1 VTTSDP
7 ITGQVRLTNPPAI
20 GQRLRGQLS
29 AATLGLT
36 LIVLAAAF
44 LLLSPPPG
52 QTYPGAIPWSDGSL
66 LKRIVDALSLGGTV
80 ATARGVEIK
89 QFVFHLGAAVALL
102 LLAARAVVSAAWPP
116 DRRTS
121 KGAWFAAQV
130 FFGGWVAI
138 SAASA
143 SWSGDPPTAL
153 GQAALY
159 GMALAWAVALSWNI
173 ESRDVPRLVWGY
185 VGIAAA
191 ASVLCVWYYHER
203 NPHHRPGFP
212 IGNPGALAAAILPA
226 FVIASAWVALAG
238 RDWLRTRQGSNP
250 VRIVIAAV
258 ALIPLAWCFALA
270 GSRAALAGALGA
282 VAGMLFLRARAWT
295 KLLVLLGVV
304 LIAALATWY
313 ASAYNQDLAMGRGAT
328 VRFRVYAWQYAA
340 QLWSH
345 RPVSGIGAGGYPRL
359 ASGISVRD
367 RVLDPAAFMGS
378 MVEHAHNELFEVFAE
393 IGLIGGVSF
402 VAAYLATFV
411 AGSSLLGSN
420 LSPQRRRLVF
430 ALLAGLM
437 AIVGDSAFSVGPRLP
452 GPDVVL
458 FSLLGAVWA
467 LSRGTYKV
475 LRGQPP
481 NPTWLER
488 MPMRRYGVA
497 VAALTLAVGAAWLA
511 ARNWS
516 GVIAEQ
522 AADVHLRDGE
532 FSAAVADSSRAA
544 ALLLDPVRQLVASEF
559 ELRARLGLA
568 AELTARALS
577 AGQSGA
583 AQERD
588 DAIRAAQQAY
598 EAAGRLNQRAPAISR
613 LAAYGAQA
621 AEMLAA
627 LHRNTGSP
635 AALEWTARAQQA
647 WLSQRLARPYD
658 VDTLLALARYP
669 ATIGD
674 RLTLLRDA
682 LREGPMSDDW
692 PEWRG
697 LLAQSAGDPQF
708 AAELQSLVTAAR
720 PYGPDAGA
728 DTIMIT
734 MAPEA
739 LRLGAAWSATQGDA
753 RAALELAGE
762 AAKRYEAVRARLPDR
777 QSIALGEQAEY
788 AFLSS
793 PADPDAAI
801 ALVEHALRVLPAIQE
816 QKRQTAEAPFRARLA
831 RYLLAA
837 GREPQALREL
847 TALSEL
853 AALGPQNAT
862 PASAAA
868 QLYVSLAQRFVRTQ
882 KEQRPPV
889 DRWLRAATRLDP
901 RLVSAWAWLAWL
913 AGESGDPDAV
923 RAVLAEAQAALSPT
937 DVERIRTS
945 LTQEFPALKDALAV
959 PETAP
964 ASSSPSAP

>member
-1 VTTSDP
+1 MTTSDP
-7 ITGQVRLTNPPAI
+7 ITGQVRLANSPAV

-29 AATLGLT
+29 TATLGLS
-36 LIVLAAAF
+36 LIVLSAAF

-52 QTYPGAIPWSDGSL
+52 QTYPGAIPWSDRSL
-66 LKRIVDALSLGGTV
+66 LRPIVDALSLGGAV
-80 ATARGVEIK
+80 KSVRGVEIK
-89 QFVFHLGAAVALL
+89 QLVFHVGAVVALV
-102 LLAARAVVSAAWPP
+102 LLAARAVVSAVWPP

-121 KGAWFAAQV
+121 KGAWFGAQA

-143 SWSGDPPTAL
+143 AWSGDPPTAL

-159 GMALAWAVALSWNI
+159 GIALAWAVALAWNI

-185 VGIAAA
+185 VAIAVA
-191 ASVLCVWYYHER
+191 ASVLCIWYFHER

-226 FVIASAWVALAG
+226 LVVTAAWVVLAG
-238 RDWLRTRQGSNP
+238 RDWLRARQGSDR
-250 VRIVIAAV
+250 VRLAIAVV
-258 ALIPLAWCFALA
+258 ALVPLAWCFALA
-270 GSRAALAGALGA
+270 GSRSALAGALGA
-282 VAGMLFLRARAWT
+282 AAGMLFLRARAWT
-295 KLLVLLGVV
+295 KLLVLLAVV
-304 LIAALATWY
+304 ICAALGAWY
-313 ASAYNQDLAMGRGAT
+313 ASVYNQDLAMGRGAT

-359 ASGISVRD
+359 ASGLSVRD

-411 AGSSLLGSN
+411 AGSRLLDSN
-420 LSPQRRRLVF
+420 LSMERRRLVF

-437 AIVGDSAFSVGPRLP
+437 AIVGDSFFSVGTRLP

-475 LRGQPP
+475 LRGEPP

-497 VAALTLAVGAAWLA
+497 AAALVLAVGAGWLV
-511 ARNWS
+511 ARDWS
-516 GVIAEQ
+516 GVVAEQ
-522 AADVHLRDGE
+522 SADLHLRGGE
-532 FSAAVADSSRAA
+532 YSTAAADSSRAA
-544 ALLLDPVRQLVASEF
+544 ALLLDPVRQLVASEV
-559 ELRARLGLA
+559 EVRAHLGLA
-568 AELTARALS
+568 GELTARALNAGEHAS
-577 AGQSGA
+577 AADRDA
-583 AQERD
+583 AV
-588 DAIRAAQQAY
+588 RAAQQAY

-627 LHRNTGSP
+627 LHRKSGSP

-658 VDTLLALARYP
+658 VETLLALARYP

-682 LREGPMSDDW
+682 LREGPMCDDW
-692 PEWRG
+692 AEWRG
-697 LLAQSAGDPQF
+697 LLAQTATDPQF

-720 PYGPDAGA
+720 PYGPDSGA

-734 MAPEA
+734 MAPET
-739 LRLGAAWSATQGDA
+739 LRLGAAWAAMQGDA
-753 RAALELAGE
+753 AAAVELAAE
-762 AAKRYEAVRARLPDR
+762 AAKRYEAVRSRLPDR
-777 QSIALGEQAEY
+777 QAVALGEQAEY
-788 AFLSS
+788 TFLHDPGD
-793 PADPDAAI
+793 PAAAI
-801 ALVEHALRVLPAIQE
+801 ELIHRALRALPTIQE
-816 QKRQTAEAPFRARLA
+816 QKQQAAEAPFRARLA

-837 GREPQALREL
+837 GRESEALNEL
-847 TALSEL
+847 E
-853 AALGPQNAT
+853 ALGPQNAT

-868 QLYVSLAQRFVRTQ
+868 QLYVGLAQRFIRTP
-882 KEQRPPV
+882 KERRPPV
-889 DRWLRAATRLDP
+889 GAWLRAATRLDP

-913 AGESGDPDAV
+913 AGDAGDADAV
-923 RAVLAEAQAALSPT
+923 RGVLSRARSALSPV
-937 DVERIRTS
+937 DLERIRAS
-945 LTQEFPALKDALAV
+945 LVQEFPALKDALAV
-959 PETAP
+959 PESAP
-964 ASSSPSAP
+964 SSSSPSSP